1 MTVRQPFAPGRVL
14 GHTRVSMV
22 AALPSADDGVSIVAA
37 AVAAQEAATAEAALD
52 VAAEE
57 ALQLSD
63 AGALAAS
70 LRVHSSLSFADI
82 YVLAGEGCAFECEVC
97 DMPMGVGVSI
107 EVTGHGLK
115 KTMAL

>member
-22 AALPSADDGVSIVAA
+22 AALPSADDGVSMVAA
-37 AVAAQEAATAEAALD
+37 AVAAQEAATLEA
-52 VAAEE
+52 AAEE

-70 LRVHSSLSFADI
+70 LRVHSSLS
-82 YVLAGEGCAFECEVC
+82 
-97 DMPMGVGVSI
+97 
-107 EVTGHGLK
+107 
-115 KTMAL
+115 